1 MRHDDLT
8 AWIEWQR
15 AGGRSERTIRN
26 RTGQVRIMCRVAG
39 VEDPATVSSRDIIR
53 WLAQCSDPSTR
64 YTYYATMRAWCRW
77 LIEQGLREDDPIP
90 RVPTPKC
97 PRGMPR
103 PVAWSVIEK
112 VLANPTSVR
121 AYSFTVLASYAGLRC
136 CEIAQVQGSDIDLER
151 GWVFTSGK
159 ANQQAAVPL
168 HPMVRRLAHGM
179 ESDAWWFPSPRGSG
193 HVSAKAV
200 SRTVSAA
207 FRAVGSSASAHNC
220 RHAYATQILHNCHD
234 VRITQAA
241 LRHRALSSTAVYT
254 AISNDEL
261 QAAVNA
267 LPWVG

>member
-8 AWIEWQR
+8 AWTEWQR

-26 RTGQVRIMCRVAG
+26 RTGQIRIMCRVAG
-39 VEDPATVSSRDIIR
+39 VDDPAAVTSRDIIR
-53 WLAQCSDPSTR
+53 WLAQATDPSTR

-90 RVPTPKC
+90 KVPTPKC

-112 VLANPTSVR
+112 VLVNPTSVR
-121 AYSFTVLASYAGLRC
+121 AYSFTVLATFAGLRC
-136 CEIAQVQGSDIDLER
+136 CEIARVQGRDVDLER
-151 GWVFTSGK
+151 NWLFIIGK
-159 ANQQAAVPL
+159 GNSQGGVPL

-179 ESDAWWFPSPRGSG
+179 EPDTWWFPSVKGG

-207 FRAVGSSASAHNC
+207 FDAVGSSATAHNC
-220 RHAYATQILHNCHD
+220 RHTYATQVLHNCHD
-234 VRITQAA
+234 VLITQQA
-241 LRHRALSSTAVYT
+241 LRHRSLTSTQVY
-254 AISNDEL
+254 AGFDSNEL
-261 QAAVNA
+261 RAAVNA
-267 LPWVG
+267 LPWIT